1 MGKTPQSFGELRTAP
16 LDTNPHPASPLT
28 RGGVTQLKCK
38 PLALS
43 RVRGLGKGFKPK
55 QEEKT

>member
-16 LDTNPHPASPLT
+16 LDKGAENNE
-28 RGGVTQLKCK
+28 TQLKCK
-38 PLALS
+38 PLAMS

-55 QEEKT
+55 QEKKT